1 METRWSHST
10 EGVRWPELAV
20 LVRRAPLAEKSAEHL
35 KTVFGNSRI
44 VIFGYVGDRLVAAGR
59 AIADGAECAYLAD
72 IVVLP
77 EYQGLGLGGEVLRR
91 LMREAAGH
99 RRILLFSVPGKEGFY
114 RHHGFRRLLTAM
126 AIFEDEAI
134 AISRGHLEP

>member
-1 METRWSHST
+1 MNTRWSSST
-10 EGVRWPELAV
+10 EGVHWPELAT
-20 LVRRAPLAEKSAEHL
+20 LVRRAPLGDKSAEHL
-35 KTVFGNSRI
+35 KRVFGNSQI
-44 VIFGYVGDRLVAAGR
+44 VVFGYAGNRLVAAGR
-59 AIADGAECAYLAD
+59 ALADGAECAYLAD

-77 EYQGLGLGGEVLRR
+77 EYQGLGWGSEVLRR
-91 LMREAAGH
+91 LMSAVAGH

-126 AIFEDEAI
+126 AIFEDEAL